1 MRTLANATQQ
11 QLHATGIPSVEYIAG
26 ISATETHYAAI
37 VEALSRQ
44 GHFGLIDDPKTLD
57 VTPLKQKSA
66 TLHWEFMFTRSLYQ
80 TADIAP
86 QPVVS
91 H

>member
-1 MRTLANATQQ
+1 
-11 QLHATGIPSVEYIAG
+11 
-26 ISATETHYAAI
+26 
-37 VEALSRQ
+37 VEALSPQ

-57 VTPLKQKSA
+57 VTPLEQKSA

-80 TADIAP
+80 TADIAA